1 MKPPKIYRLSEHL
14 HPGRNNFDL
23 LRLCAALLVMFGH
36 SFWLQPAAGRT
47 EPILKFTGLEYTGSL
62 AVYSF
67 FILSGIMV
75 TSSFD
80 RQRSIVRFVTLRLA
94 RIYPGLIACVFLTA
108 YLLYPSLSTMGF
120 VEAVRGHDAA
130 HYFSANVKLFSGIQA
145 TLPGI
150 FETAPLRSIV
160 NGSLWTLPIEL
171 KCYMLVLV
179 AGILGCFRA
188 KWRVIAF
195 ALLASIGFAYLVSYG
210 TSVQFFHELTGKP
223 AGYSFYAPP
232 FFLLGMVL
240 YTCSDR
246 VILSSPIAV
255 LLGAAYLVFR
265 ASPIASL
272 LFYSAF
278 VYGLLTLGMTTALRR
293 FAPRNDYSYGIY
305 LWAFPIQQIVASRY
319 PQMDNMLSILIT
331 IPATVIVASASWH
344 LIEKPCISLLR
355 SS

>member
-1 MKPPKIYRLSEHL
+1 
-14 HPGRNNFDL
+14 
-23 LRLCAALLVMFGH
+23 MFGH

-62 AVYSF
+62 SVYSF
-67 FILSGIMV
+67 FLLSGIMV

-80 RQRSIVRFVTLRLA
+80 RQRSIVRFVALRLA

-120 VEAVRGHDAA
+120 AETVRGHDAA

-150 FETAPLRSIV
+150 FETAPLRYIV

-171 KCYMLVLV
+171 KCYMIVFC

-188 KWRVIAF
+188 KWRSIAF
-195 ALLASIGFAYLVSYG
+195 TAAASIGFAYLVSHG
-210 TSVQFFHELTGKP
+210 TSIEFLRDLAGKP
-223 AGYSFYAPP
+223 TGYSFYAPP
-232 FFLLGMVL
+232 FFLLGMLL
-240 YTCSDR
+240 YTYKDR
-246 VILSSPIAV
+246 VVLNWTVAA

-265 ASPIASL
+265 ASPIAPL

-278 VYGLLTLGMTTALRR
+278 VYGMLTLGVTTALRR

-319 PQMDNMLSILIT
+319 PQLDNLISLT
-331 IPATVIVASASWH
+331 ITMPATIAIAAASWH
-344 LIEKPCISLLR
+344 LIEKPCVSLLR
-355 SS
+355 SGRFSPVQEVTAAPIPGAPQSSSHTSHR